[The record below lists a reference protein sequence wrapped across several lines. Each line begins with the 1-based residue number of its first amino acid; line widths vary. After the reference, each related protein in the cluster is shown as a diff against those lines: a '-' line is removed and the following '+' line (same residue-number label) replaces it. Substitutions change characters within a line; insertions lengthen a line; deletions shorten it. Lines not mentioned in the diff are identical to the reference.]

1 MLDLDIHSL
10 FKNYNLF
17 QEKSF
22 NSSKIFKYSE
32 LLKMIKTYESICS
45 IVPVG
50 FSIEERKIFKI
61 QWGSGTCKVFIWSQ
75 MHGNETTGTKAM
87 FDILHF
93 FLKEKNHDLV
103 RFIKKNLTIL
113 FIPMLNPDGSE
124 TYQRRNAVNIDL
136 NRDAIRLQSPEI
148 QILFHEIQYNKPNIL
163 FNLHDQRSIYNVGNE
178 NFNPAILSFLCPSV
192 KKKKDTKISPIS
204 PERKKAMGL
213 IAHIEKKMRSI
224 LPYTGS
230 IGRFSDE
237 FYPTA
242 TGDNLQKN
250 GYPCILF
257 EAGNYPKDPQKN
269 IIRKY
274 NALSILIGLYVL
286 SIQEIDL
293 EKKYSS
299 YFTIPENKKK
309 LLDKIYRGVEIQR
322 GKYQFLVD
330 IGIRN
335 IEKFNV
341 FKNDIDLISKIVDIG
356 DLSNFFSY
364 EYSIC
369 HGKKFHIK
377 GRNYPVIGDIE
388 SFDIL

>member
-1 MLDLDIHSL
+1 MIMLDLDIHFL

-17 QEKSF
+17 KEKSF

-32 LLKMIKTYESICS
+32 LLKMIKTYENICS

-50 FSIEERKIFKI
+50 TSIENRKIFKI

-103 RFIKKNLTIL
+103 KFIRKNLTIL

-124 TYQRRNAVNIDL
+124 KYQRRNAVNIDL

-148 QILFHEIQYNKPNIL
+148 QILFHEIQYSNPNIL
-163 FNLHDQRSIYNVGNE
+163 FNLHDQRSIYNVGNK

-192 KKKKDTKISPIS
+192 KEEKNTKIS

-213 IAHIEKKMRSI
+213 IAFIEKKIRSI
-224 LPYTGS
+224 LPNIGS

-242 TGDNLQKN
+242 TGDNLQKK

-257 EAGNYPKDPQKN
+257 EAGNYPKDPKKD

-274 NALSILIGLYVL
+274 NALSILIGFYFL
-286 SIQEIDL
+286 SFQKIDF
-293 EKKYSS
+293 EKEYSS

-335 IEKFNV
+335 IEKFNFV
-341 FKNDIDLISKIVDIG
+341 KNDIDLISKIVDIG
-356 DLSNFFSY
+356 DLSNFFAY
-364 EYSIC
+364 EDFR
-369 HGKKFHIK
+369 GKKFHLK
-377 GRNYPVIGDIE
+377 GINDPIIGDIE
-388 SFDIL
+388 LFDIL

>member
-1 MLDLDIHSL
+1 MIMLDLDIHTL

-17 QEKSF
+17 KEKSF

-32 LLKMIKTYESICS
+32 LLKMIKKYENICS

-50 FSIEERKIFKI
+50 TSIENRKIFKI
-61 QWGSGTCKVFIWSQ
+61 QWGSGTFKVFIWSQ

-103 RFIKKNLTIL
+103 KFIRKNLTIL

-124 TYQRRNAVNIDL
+124 KYQRRNAVNIDL

-148 QILFHEIQYNKPNIL
+148 QILFHEIQYSNPNIL
-163 FNLHDQRSIYNVGNE
+163 FNLHDQRSIYNVGNK

-192 KKKKDTKISPIS
+192 KEKKDTKISPK
-204 PERKKAMGL
+204 RKKAMGL
-213 IAHIEKKMRSI
+213 IAFIEKKIRSI
-224 LPYTGS
+224 LPNIGS

-242 TGDNLQKN
+242 TGENLQKK

-257 EAGNYPKDPQKN
+257 EAGNYPKDPQKD
-269 IIRKY
+269 IVRKY
-274 NALSILIGLYVL
+274 NALSILIGFYFL
-286 SIQEIDL
+286 SFPKIDL
-293 EKKYSS
+293 EKEYSS

-309 LLDKIYRGVEIQR
+309 LLDKIYRGVKIQR
-322 GKYQFLVD
+322 GKSQFLVD

-335 IEKFNV
+335 IEKFNFV
-341 FKNDIDLISKIVDIG
+341 KNDIDLISKIVDIG
-356 DLSNFFSY
+356 DLSNFFAY
-364 EYSIC
+364 EDSIF
-369 HGKKFHIK
+369 HGKKIHPKEI
-377 GRNYPVIGDIE
+377 NHPMIGDIE
-388 SFDIL
+388 LFDIL

>member
-1 MLDLDIHSL
+1 MIMLDLDIHFL

-17 QEKSF
+17 KEKSF

-32 LLKMIKTYESICS
+32 LLKMIKTYENICS

-50 FSIEERKIFKI
+50 TSIENRKIFKI
-61 QWGSGTCKVFIWSQ
+61 QWGSGTYKVFIWSQ

-93 FLKEKNHDLV
+93 FIKEKNHDLV
-103 RFIKKNLTIL
+103 KFIKKNLTIL

-124 TYQRRNAVNIDL
+124 KYQRRNAVNIDL

-148 QILFHEIQYNKPNIL
+148 QILFHEIKYSNPNIL
-163 FNLHDQRSIYNVGNE
+163 FNLHDQRSIYNVGNK

-192 KKKKDTKISPIS
+192 KKEKNTNIP

-213 IAHIEKKMRSI
+213 IGFIEKKIRSI
-224 LPYTGS
+224 LPNIGS

-242 TGDNLQKN
+242 TGDNLQKK

-257 EAGNYPKDPQKN
+257 EAGNYPKDPKKN

-274 NALSILIGLYVL
+274 NALSILIGFYFL
-286 SIQEIDL
+286 SFQKIDF
-293 EKKYSS
+293 EKEYYS

-335 IEKFNV
+335 IEKFNFV
-341 FKNDIDLISKIVDIG
+341 KNDIDLISKIVDIG
-356 DLSNFFSY
+356 DLSNFFAY
-364 EYSIC
+364 EDSIC
-369 HGKKFHIK
+369 HGKKF
-377 GRNYPVIGDIE
+377 PLIGDIE
-388 SFDIL
+388 LFDIL

>member
-1 MLDLDIHSL
+1 MLDLDIHFL

-17 QEKSF
+17 KEKSF

-32 LLKMIKTYESICS
+32 LLKMIKTYENICS

-50 FSIEERKIFKI
+50 TSIENRKIFKI

-103 RFIKKNLTIL
+103 KFIRKNLTIL

-124 TYQRRNAVNIDL
+124 KYQRRNAVNIDL

-148 QILFHEIQYNKPNIL
+148 QILFHEIQYSNPNIL
-163 FNLHDQRSIYNVGNE
+163 FNLHDQRSIYNVGNK

-192 KKKKDTKISPIS
+192 KEEKNTKIS

-213 IAHIEKKMRSI
+213 IAFIEKKIRSI
-224 LPYTGS
+224 LPNIGS

-242 TGDNLQKN
+242 TGDNLQKK

-257 EAGNYPKDPQKN
+257 EAGNYPKDPKKD

-274 NALSILIGLYVL
+274 NALSILIGFYFL
-286 SIQEIDL
+286 SFQKIDF
-293 EKKYSS
+293 EKEYSS

-335 IEKFNV
+335 IEKFNFV
-341 FKNDIDLISKIVDIG
+341 KNDIDLISKIVDIG
-356 DLSNFFSY
+356 DLSNFFAY
-364 EYSIC
+364 EDFR
-369 HGKKFHIK
+369 GKKFHLK
-377 GRNYPVIGDIE
+377 GINDPIIGDIE
-388 SFDIL
+388 LFDIL

>member
-1 MLDLDIHSL
+1 MIMLDLDIHSL
-10 FKNYNLF
+10 FKDYNF
-17 QEKSF
+17 FKEKSF

-32 LLKMIKTYESICS
+32 LLKMIKTYENICS

-50 FSIEERKIFKI
+50 TSIENRKIFKI

-103 RFIKKNLTIL
+103 KFIRKNLTIL

-124 TYQRRNAVNIDL
+124 KYQRRNAVNIDL

-148 QILFHEIQYNKPNIL
+148 QILFHEIQYSNPNIL
-163 FNLHDQRSIYNVGNE
+163 FNLHDQRSIYNVGNK

-192 KKKKDTKISPIS
+192 KEEKNTKIS

-213 IAHIEKKMRSI
+213 IAFIEKKIRSI
-224 LPYTGS
+224 LPNIGS

-242 TGDNLQKN
+242 TGDNLQKK

-257 EAGNYPKDPQKN
+257 EAGNYPKDPKKDL
-269 IIRKY
+269 IRKY
-274 NALSILIGLYVL
+274 NALSILIGFYFL
-286 SIQEIDL
+286 SFQKIDF
-293 EKKYSS
+293 EKEYSY

-322 GKYQFLVD
+322 GKSQFLVD

-335 IEKFNV
+335 IEKFNF

-356 DLSNFFSY
+356 DLSNFFAY
-364 EYSIC
+364 EDSR
-369 HGKKFHIK
+369 GKKFHLK
-377 GRNYPVIGDIE
+377 GINDPIITGDIE
-388 SFDIL
+388 LFDIL

>member
-1 MLDLDIHSL
+1 MIMLDLDIHSL

-17 QEKSF
+17 KEKSF

-32 LLKMIKTYESICS
+32 LLKMIKTYENICS

-50 FSIEERKIFKI
+50 TSIENRKIFKI
-61 QWGSGTCKVFIWSQ
+61 QWGDGTCKVFIWSQ

-103 RFIKKNLTIL
+103 KFIRKNLTIL

-124 TYQRRNAVNIDL
+124 KYQRRNAVNIDL

-148 QILFHEIQYNKPNIL
+148 QILFHEIQYSNPNIL
-163 FNLHDQRSIYNVGNE
+163 FNLHDQRSIYNVGNK
-178 NFNPAILSFLCPSV
+178 NFNPAILSFLSPSV
-192 KKKKDTKISPIS
+192 KEEKDTKISP
-204 PERKKAMGL
+204 ERKKSMGL
-213 IAHIEKKMRSI
+213 IAFIEKKIRSI
-224 LPYTGS
+224 LPKIGS

-242 TGDNLQKN
+242 TGDNLQKM

-257 EAGNYPKDPQKN
+257 EAGNYPKDPKKD

-274 NALSILIGLYVL
+274 NALSILIGFYFL
-286 SIQEIDL
+286 SFQKIDF
-293 EKKYSS
+293 EKEYSS

-309 LLDKIYRGVEIQR
+309 LLDKIYREVEIQR
-322 GKYQFLVD
+322 GKYKFLVD

-335 IEKFNV
+335 IEKFNF

-364 EYSIC
+364 EDSIC
-369 HGKKFHIK
+369 HGKKFHLK
-377 GRNYPVIGDIE
+377 GINCPIIGDIE
-388 SFDIL
+388 LFDIL

>member
-1 MLDLDIHSL
+1 MIMLDLDIHSL
-10 FKNYNLF
+10 FKNYNCF
-17 QEKSF
+17 QERSF

-50 FSIEERKIFKI
+50 FSIENRKIFKI
-61 QWGSGTCKVFIWSQ
+61 QWGSGDCKVFIWSQ

-93 FLKEKNHDLV
+93 FLKEKNYDLV
-103 RFIKKNLTIL
+103 RFIRKNLTIL

-124 TYQRRNAVNIDL
+124 KYQRRNAVNIDL
-136 NRDAIRLQSPEI
+136 NRDALRLQSPEI

-163 FNLHDQRSIYNVGNE
+163 FNLHDQRSIYNVGNT

-192 KKKKDTKISPIS
+192 KEKKDTKIS

-213 IAHIEKKMRSI
+213 IASIEKRMRSI
-224 LPYTGS
+224 LPSIGS

-242 TGDNLQKN
+242 TGDNLQKK

-257 EAGNYPKDPQKN
+257 EAGNYPEDPQKD

-274 NALSILIGLYVL
+274 NALSILIGLYIL
-286 SIQEIDL
+286 STQEIDL
-293 EKKYSS
+293 EKEYSS

-322 GKYQFLVD
+322 GKYQLLVD

-335 IEKFNV
+335 IEKFNFV
-341 FKNDIDLISKIVDIG
+341 KNDIDLISKIVDIG

-364 EYSIC
+364 EDSIC

-377 GRNYPVIGDIE
+377 GRNYPIIGDIE
-388 SFDIL
+388 LFDIL

>member
-1 MLDLDIHSL
+1 MLDFDIHYL
-10 FKNYNLF
+10 FKNYNF
-17 QEKSF
+17 FKEKNF
-22 NSSKIFKYSE
+22 NSSKIFQYSE
-32 LLKMIKTYESICS
+32 LLKMIETYENICS

-50 FSIEERKIFKI
+50 TSIENRKIFKI
-61 QWGSGTCKVFIWSQ
+61 QWGYGIYKVFIWSQ

-103 RFIKKNLTIL
+103 KFIRKNLTIL
-113 FIPMLNPDGSE
+113 FIPMLNPDGAE
-124 TYQRRNAVNIDL
+124 KYQRRNAVNIDL

-148 QILFHEIQYNKPNIL
+148 QILFHEIQYSNPNIL
-163 FNLHDQRSIYNVGNE
+163 FNLHDQRSIYNVGNK
-178 NFNPAILSFLCPSV
+178 NFNPAILSFLCPSI
-192 KKKKDTKISPIS
+192 KEKEDTNISPK
-204 PERKKAMGL
+204 RKKAMGL
-213 IAHIEKKMRSI
+213 IAFIEKEIRSI
-224 LPYTGS
+224 LPYIGS

-242 TGDNLQKN
+242 TGDNLQKM

-257 EAGNYPKDPQKN
+257 EAGNYPKDPKKD

-274 NALSILIGLYVL
+274 NALSILIGFYFL
-286 SIQEIDL
+286 SSQKIDL
-293 EKKYSS
+293 EKEYSS

-322 GKYQFLVD
+322 GKYKFLVD

-335 IEKFNV
+335 IEKFNFV
-341 FKNDIDLISKIVDIG
+341 KNDIDLISKIVDIG

-364 EYSIC
+364 EDYTC
-369 HGKKFHIK
+369 HGKKFYTK
-377 GRNYPVIGDIE
+377 DGNYPIIGDIE
-388 SFDIL
+388 IFDIL